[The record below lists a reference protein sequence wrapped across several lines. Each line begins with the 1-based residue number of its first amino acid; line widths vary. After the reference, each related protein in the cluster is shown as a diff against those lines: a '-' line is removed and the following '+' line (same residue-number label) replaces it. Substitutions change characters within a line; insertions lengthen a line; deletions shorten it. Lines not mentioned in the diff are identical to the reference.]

1 MRADNISWGPLGAL
15 YQGQLF
21 ICCVFMCMLKKV
33 DAAFT
38 SLEKCLSLFIW
49 QHKHKTISDSL
60 TAQQLISNTPK
71 TKTYLQPCLI
81 LPRWTSLDPSAL
93 SFLTL
98 PAMVTSSPLLFSS
111 PLLCPLIS
119 FSFSLLSTGFTSSC
133 VVPSPPSPSSPLLL
147 LCCVHVGSDSLQK
160 GGLQPR
166 HLTLGLQGQYQA
178 CSWWRECKYCVA
190 CIQSLYASAR

>member
-1 MRADNISWGPLGAL
+1 MLLLLRWKNVFHYSYGNISIRPFQTAWLPSSW
-15 YQGQLF
+15 YQ
-21 ICCVFMCMLKKV
+21 
-33 DAAFT
+33 T
-38 SLEKCLSLFIW
+38 
-49 QHKHKTISDSL
+49 HRRR
-60 TAQQLISNTPK
+60 
-71 TKTYLQPCLI
+71 KTYLQPCLI

>member
-1 MRADNISWGPLGAL
+1 MLCFHVHAQESR
-15 YQGQLF
+15 
-21 ICCVFMCMLKKV
+21 CC
-33 DAAFT
+33 FT
-38 SLEKCLSLFIW
+38 SLEKCLSVFIR

-71 TKTYLQPCLI
+71 TKPYLQPCLI